1 MKTRQ
6 GFVSNSSSSSF
17 VIAKAY
23 MTKEQITGLRE
34 GLKKIRT
41 SGDVSFNEEHGEDED
56 YDNKEESWGE
66 SGRTW
71 EETSHYFRVETYYVY
86 RQINNLM
93 DKLGLQDTPSIQIEG

>member
-23 MTKEQITGLRE
+23 MTEEQVAGLRG
-34 GLKKIRT
+34 GLTSIKK
-41 SGDVSFNEEHGEDED
+41 NNGEM
-56 YDNKEESWGE
+56 WGE

-71 EETSHYFRVETYYVY
+71 EETSHYFCIENYYIY
-86 RQINNLM
+86 EQINDLFKSLNLGNVPTYNM
-93 DKLGLQDTPSIQIEG
+93 EG